1 MKPET
6 KGLIEALRAK
16 STPKDLANLPRFG
29 IAATNPLG
37 VSMVHIQAIA
47 KQFGKN
53 HEVAQDLWATNIY
66 EARLLCSYIDDPA
79 QVTAAQMDRWCRD
92 FDNWG
97 VVDTLCFKLFDQ
109 TKHAWAKVPQWAKRK
124 AEFERRAAFALLASL
139 AGHDKKATDQQ
150 FLDTLPLIE
159 AASTD
164 DRNFVIKGV
173 SWALRRTG
181 LRSPQLRAA
190 CHALATKLADSE
202 VASAR
207 WLGKDALREFN
218 KKRKIS

>member
-1 MKPET
+1 MKLET
-6 KGLIEALRAK
+6 KALIEALRAK

-47 KQFGKN
+47 KQFGRN

-66 EARLLCSYIDDPA
+66 EARLLCAYIDDPA
-79 QVTAAQMDRWCRD
+79 AVTAAQMDRWCRD

-124 AEFERRAAFALLASL
+124 PEFERRAAFALLASL

-150 FLDTLPLIE
+150 FLDALPLIE

-181 LRSPQLRAA
+181 LRNAKLRAA
-190 CHALATKLADSE
+190 CLDLATELAQSE
-202 VASAR
+202 IASAR